1 MNTTTQNISCR
12 AALLQASA
20 AGVGAAAWLLAA
32 KSGQAQPAAT
42 AGMDAGMDAKK
53 PMMTMEPA
61 TKMSA
66 PSGDLDIVR
75 FALTMERLEAAFYAQ
90 IVAAHQS
97 KAYLTARQFEL
108 TQQIAGAEAAHVQA
122 LEAVL
127 TGAGEAVPTTPN
139 FQFPSG
145 VFLSPVTYAW
155 FGYTLEEI
163 GIGAYLGAVG
173 SIQSDDIRKAAA
185 SIYGTEAQHAAILRS
200 LAGFDFA
207 PRYYESPLTVDQVT
221 QLITPY
227 IVA

>member
-1 MNTTTQNISCR
+1 MNHTTQNISRR

-20 AGVGAAAWLLAA
+20 AGVGAAALLLSA
-32 KSGQAQPAAT
+32 KSGQAQPATT
-42 AGMDAGMDAKK
+42 ANADMADGK
-53 PMMTMEPA
+53 MMTMEPA

-66 PSGDLDIVR
+66 PSGDMDIVK

-90 IVAAHQS
+90 VVAAHQS

-108 TQQIAGAEAAHVQA
+108 TQQIATAEATHVTA

-127 TGAGEAVPTTPN
+127 TGAGQTLPETPK
-139 FQFPSG
+139 FQFPSS
-145 VFLSPVTYAW
+145 VFLSPITYAW
-155 FGYTLEEI
+155 LAYTLEEI

-185 SIYGTEAQHAAILRS
+185 SIYGAEAQHAAILRS
-200 LAGFDFA
+200 FAGFDFA
-207 PRYYESPLTVDQVT
+207 PKYYESPLTVDQVT

>member
-1 MNTTTQNISCR
+1 MNNTTPNISRR

-20 AGVGAAAWLLAA
+20 AGVGAAALLLAA
-32 KSGQAQPAAT
+32 KSGQAQPAT
-42 AGMDAGMDAKK
+42 AGTNADK
-53 PMMTMEPA
+53 PMMAMDAA

-66 PSGDLDIVR
+66 PAGDLDIVK

-90 IVAAHQS
+90 IVAAHQN

-127 TGAGEAVPTTPN
+127 TGAGETVPDAPN
-139 FQFPSG
+139 FQFPAS
-145 VFLSPVTYAW
+145 VFLSPITYAW
-155 FGYTLEEI
+155 LGYTLEEI

-200 LAGFDFA
+200 FAGFDFA
-207 PRYYESPLTVDQVT
+207 PKYYESPLTVDQVT

-227 IVA
+227 MVA